1 MIGQG
6 WVGWVLAREGGRLN
20 HSPPSCLPLSYLRA
34 AKFRPSARLVV
45 FVYVFV
51 VRPSVTKLDAN
62 VSAKGKPSLNGW
74 GRKNRLSSCTH
85 SSRCTGPKAT
95 TNTTG
100 AKVGGEEEGGEWG
113 GSNEKPLEDNSLLTT
128 STFGRLVKFL
138 RQRFRWQINS
148 SLPPLLEEGSLTN
161 NTVKKEERKE
171 NYSLVSPCEK
181 KRKKREEGN
190 VHALPYAC
198 VRSL

>member
-1 MIGQG
+1 MG
-6 WVGWVLAREGGRLN
+6 WFERKTSRRQF
-20 HSPPSCLPLSYLRA
+20 PSDH
-34 AKFRPSARLVV
+34 V
-45 FVYVFV
+45 
-51 VRPSVTKLDAN
+51 
-62 VSAKGKPSLNGW
+62 NGP
-74 GRKNRLSSCTH
+74 R
-85 SSRCTGPKAT
+85 
-95 TNTTG
+95 
-100 AKVGGEEEGGEWG
+100 
-113 GSNEKPLEDNSLLTT
+113 
-128 STFGRLVKFL
+128 FVKFL